1 MKKLLL
7 IYLFLGLTFNLQAQS
22 RLDGF
27 SESESKTQTDLEDL
41 FLKKVDFP
49 SFKNHLK
56 TITANP
62 HTAGSKANEE
72 VRDYLIN
79 VMAKA
84 NLETKLYPYD
94 VYIPKNP
101 GTSTVEIVTPK
112 RQPLN
117 QMEDIIPDN
126 PYSSHPDLDK
136 GWNAYS
142 GSGDVTSEVVYANY
156 GTKEDFDKLEELGVN
171 IQGKIVLA
179 RYGRNFRGF
188 KAKYAEQYGAAGV
201 LIYTDPKDYG
211 FSKGLV
217 YPEGNNYSESA
228 IQRGSVLTETFIG
241 DPLTPFEPALPLEG
255 KTKVKRLDPKE
266 TNLHTIP
273 VTPIG
278 YGAAKEIIA
287 LMKGKPVPSGWQGG
301 LPFTY
306 RLDGGPALKVRL
318 AVSQPKEI
326 VRINNVI
333 GTVKGS
339 MYPEDW
345 IILGCHYDAWA
356 FGTTDPGSGT
366 AMLLTLS
373 EALGKLVEEGFSPK
387 RSIMIAHWDGEEY
400 GVIGSTEWVEQMKE
414 ELGSQAVAYLNF
426 DGGVSGRNFG
436 GAAAPSLKKIMMDAA
451 KKVTYPDSSKS
462 VFDSWSKDG
471 KNLPIGNLGG
481 GSDHIGFYMHTGV
494 PSLSGGTGGKT
505 LYHTNYDDFNFYEK
519 FIDPSLKMGGAVAQ
533 WAGIMS
539 LKLANATFIPYDTP
553 RYAEDLRKHFATAT
567 GKIKTYFPEFTGFR
581 QSEAA
586 IQSLAESTNSLS
598 QFMPQI
604 LDQGKFKKKEL
615 KQINSAL
622 IQLEKSFIYKEGMP
636 FGPWFLSLYAS
647 SDPYSGYA
655 SWILPAIE
663 YQIANSKTEKLEHW
677 DEVYAKAIL
686 DLNQKI
692 KAIHQ
697 KLISQ

>member
-1 MKKLLL
+1 MKKILL
-7 IYLFLGLTFNLQAQS
+7 IYLLLGLIFKLQAQS
-22 RLDGF
+22 PLDGY
-27 SESESKTQTDLEDL
+27 SECGSRTQTDLEEL
-41 FLKKVDFP
+41 FLKMVDFP
-49 SFKNHLK
+49 SFKSHLK
-56 TITANP
+56 TITSNP

-72 VRDYLIN
+72 VRDYLVE
-79 VMAKA
+79 VMTKA

-94 VYIPKNP
+94 VYIPKSP
-101 GTSTVEIVTPK
+101 GTSIVEIVTPK
-112 RQPLN
+112 RKPLN
-117 QMEDIIPDN
+117 QMEDVIPEN
-126 PYSSHPDLDK
+126 PYSSHPNLDK

-142 GSGDVTSEVVYANY
+142 GSGDVISEVVYANY
-156 GTKEDFDKLEELGVN
+156 GTKEDFEKLEELGIN
-171 IQGKIVLA
+171 IQGKVVMA
-179 RYGRNFRGF
+179 RYGKNFRGF

-211 FSKGLV
+211 YSRGLV

-228 IQRGSVLTETFIG
+228 IQRGSVLTETFTG
-241 DPLTPFEPALPLEG
+241 DPLTPFEPALPLDG
-255 KTKVKRLDPKE
+255 KIKVKRLDPKE
-266 TNLHTIP
+266 TNLHSIP

-278 YGAAKEIIA
+278 YGAAKEIME
-287 LMKGKPVPSGWQGG
+287 LMKGKPVPDGWQGG

-306 RLDGGPALKVRL
+306 RLEGGAELKVRL

-339 MYPEDW
+339 MYPDEW

-373 EALGKLVEEGFSPK
+373 EALGKLVEEGLSPK

-414 ELGSQAVAYLNF
+414 ELGSKAVAYLNF
-426 DGGVSGRNFG
+426 DAGVSGRNFG
-436 GAAAPSLKKIMMDAA
+436 GAAAPTLKKIMQDAA
-451 KKVTYPDSSKS
+451 KRVTYPDSSKT
-462 VFDSWSKDG
+462 VFDMWSKNG
-471 KNLPIGNLGG
+471 ENISIGNLGG
-481 GSDHIGFYMHTGV
+481 GSDHIGFYMHTGI

-533 WAGIMS
+533 WAGIMA
-539 LKLANATFIPYDTP
+539 LKLANATFIPYDIP
-553 RYAEDLRKHFATAT
+553 RYAEDLSKHFATST
-567 GKIKTYFPEFTGFR
+567 KKIKTYFPDFSGF
-581 QSEAA
+581 QHAEDA
-586 IQSLAESTNSLS
+586 IQSLAESTNLLS
-598 QFMPQI
+598 ELMPQV
-604 LDQGKFKKKEL
+604 LEHRNFNKKEI
-615 KQINSAL
+615 KEINLAL
-622 IQLEKSFIYKEGMP
+622 IQLEKSFIYQEGMP
-636 FGPWFLSLYAS
+636 YGPWYLSLYAS

-663 YQIANSKTEKLEHW
+663 YQIANSKTENLDHW

-686 DLNQKI
+686 DLNQKVI
-692 KAIHQ
+692 NISQ
-697 KLISQ
+697 KLKNL

>member
-7 IYLFLGLTFNLQAQS
+7 IYFLLGLTINLQAQS

-41 FLKKVDFP
+41 FLKTVDFT

-56 TITANP
+56 TITADP

-72 VRDYLIN
+72 VRDYLFRI
-79 VMAKA
+79 MSKA
-84 NLETKLYPYD
+84 NLDTKLYPYD

-101 GTSTVEIVTPK
+101 GTSIVEIVTPK

-126 PYSSHPDLDK
+126 PYSTHPDLDK

-156 GTKEDFDKLEELGVN
+156 GTKEDFEKLEDLGIEL
-171 IQGKIVLA
+171 QGKIVLT

-228 IQRGSVLTETFIG
+228 IQRGSVLTETFTG
-241 DPLTPFEPALPLEG
+241 DPLTPFEPALPLDG

-278 YGAAKEIIA
+278 YGSAKEIMV
-287 LMKGKPVPSGWQGG
+287 LMKGKPVPAGWQGG

-339 MYPEDW
+339 MYPEEW

-414 ELGSQAVAYLNF
+414 ALGSQAVAYLNF

-462 VFDSWSKDG
+462 VFDMWSKDG

-481 GSDHIGFYMHTGV
+481 GSDHIGFYMHAGV

-553 RYAEDLRKHFATAT
+553 RYAEDLLKHFTTAT
-567 GKIKTYFPEFTGFR
+567 GKIKTYFPEFSGFQ

-598 QFMPQI
+598 QLMPKV
-604 LDQGKFKKKEL
+604 LDQGKFKKEEV

-622 IQLEKSFIYKEGMP
+622 IQLEKSFIYKDGMP
-636 FGPWFLSLYAS
+636 FGPWYHSLYAS

-663 YQIANSKTEKLEHW
+663 YQIANNNTDSLKHW
-677 DEVYAKAIL
+677 DAVYAKAII

-697 KLISQ
+697 QLLSH